1 MPFLTQPSHYFP
13 GLGRWFGHWLGIDPG
28 PFTCDEHSFMLMLS
42 SWRRDPPNYSEWSE
56 GPMNGEG
63 CDLSV
68 PSPALAGYLGNA
80 ENRGAVSGVCPWCS
94 AKGKINVL
102 RSYAFNFKESITL
115 CTGPLCLFPLVT
127 GPLDNIRGILSSSQD
142 IQGCKR
148 KFHLAL
154 ETKDPNPSHK
164 RWKKEDP
171 GIASDVKCQIVDV
184 GDYRVSLK
192 SVDEGLL
199 INDHQKKQVVENTD
213 KSTESSPVTSGDS
226 ELSDVSQIRDSVFS
240 TQDKK
245 WELSTTDLSGQDLM
259 HMVPTQQHLFWKNKD
274 NLCWLDSLLVALV
287 HSRIIREA
295 SCENVCSTEKFPCKY
310 FTVKNLCATYKK
322 SYTYIKAKEQHCQD
336 NIVRVHSDDLR
347 NVAQELEALRMSAFQ
362 FLQPKLQCE
371 LGQKETPVFALPL
384 LLKSDDW
391 ASSFFQHTGQWEFR
405 CTCCGYNFSTSM
417 EKTVTTF
424 THLMADWHP
433 LKAVHRAQCSK
444 CHNKNQKRKLV
455 LQRIS
460 SVLALHFVE
469 GLPRR
474 DLSKYAFDFHG
485 TRYNIRTIIQYN
497 EQREHFVTWIH
508 QPDGLWLEFD
518 DLKHPHCITHR
529 RFTLPASQFHL
540 VFWEAGSKEEC
551 QLPDLLPDK
560 TLTKSS
566 KVDNVFQNIANS
578 LPDDSCIIEP
588 LTGNKDS
595 NEATSTLDSSIGST
609 TLLDTFEGL
618 SHSDIV
624 TLTLVEVQA
633 DAKEDSC
640 PNIQEMITGS
650 AESSVTEAFHVLENN
665 SFYQTPCS
673 IKNNKSG
680 ANKVSHAP
688 ELNLSSVVKP
698 SESVDPSKVS
708 KCPPALY
715 SSDPSPSNLSLFHRH
730 PSHQS
735 TPLRVPLHASHPKD
749 DLRFDG
755 SEPLP
760 AKPAELFGGYRAK
773 NSPNPVLPGGLLR
786 HPFVKLPTAP
796 QKTFSCPSGITTVG
810 PVSTLKKSASQDIL
824 KTSPSK
830 MVISTEALRLK
841 LMKRL
846 KAKKKKLAKLN
857 QLLSTEEGESTPRP
871 DSTDISSPYSVTSST
886 SAYDSP
892 AFDNFFA
899 ELLSPDMSTSNLSPD
914 STGFLEMLTNSQSA
928 GTSESSNQENS
939 APPSKLPVPLLND
952 SSSTNET
959 FLDEL
964 NPGLREQQ
972 SVIEN
977 AELNV
982 MDIFF

>member
-1 MPFLTQPSHYFP
+1 M
-13 GLGRWFGHWLGIDPG
+13 R
-28 PFTCDEHSFMLMLS
+28 S
-42 SWRRDPPNYSEWSE
+42 SWRGDPSKSEWSE

-94 AKGKINVL
+94 AKGQINVL
-102 RSYAFNFKESITL
+102 RSYAFNFKESIIL

-127 GPLDNIRGILSSSQD
+127 GPLDNIHGILSSSQD

-148 KFHLAL
+148 KFYLTL
-154 ETKDPNPSHK
+154 ETKDSDSSHK

-171 GIASDVKCQIVDV
+171 GIASNGKCRIVDV
-184 GDYRVSLK
+184 GDCRLSSK
-192 SVDEGLL
+192 SIDEGLL
-199 INDHQKKQVVENTD
+199 INDHQKKQVVENAD
-213 KSTESSPVTSGDS
+213 KSTESSHVISGVS
-226 ELSDVSQIRDSVFS
+226 ELSDVSQIRDSVSS

-245 WELSTTDLSGQDLM
+245 WELSTMDLSGQDLM
-259 HMVPTQQHLFWKNKD
+259 HMVPAQQHLFWKNKD

-322 SYTYIKAKEQHCQD
+322 SYTYIKAKEQHCPD
-336 NIVRVHSDDLR
+336 NIVRVHSDDLL
-347 NVAQELEALRMSAFQ
+347 NVEQELEALRMSAFQ

-371 LGQKETPVFALPL
+371 VGQKETPVFALPL
-384 LLKSDDW
+384 LLRSDDW
-391 ASSFFQHTGQWEFR
+391 ASSIFQHTGQWEFR
-405 CTCCGYNFSTSM
+405 CTCCGYNSSTSM

-424 THLMADWHP
+424 TNIMADWHP
-433 LKAVHRAQCSK
+433 LRAVHRAQCSK

-460 SVLALHFVE
+460 SVLAIHFVE
-469 GLPRR
+469 GLTRR

-540 VFWEAGSKEEC
+540 VFWEAVSKEEC
-551 QLPDLLPDK
+551 QLLDPLPDK

-566 KVDNVFQNIANS
+566 KVDNVFQNITNS
-578 LPDDSCIIEP
+578 FPDDTCIIEA
-588 LTGNKDS
+588 LTGSKDS
-595 NEATSTLDSSIGST
+595 NEAASTLDSSIGST

-640 PNIQEMITGS
+640 PNIQEKTTGS
-650 AESSVTEAFHVLENN
+650 TESSVKEAFHLLENG
-665 SFYQTPCS
+665 SFCQTPCS
-673 IKNNKSG
+673 VKNNKSG
-680 ANKVSHAP
+680 ANKVLHAP
-688 ELNLSSVVKP
+688 ELILPSVVKP

-708 KCPPALY
+708 KCPPALH
-715 SSDPSPSNLSLFHRH
+715 SADPSPSNLSLFNRH
-730 PSHQS
+730 PSNQS
-735 TPLRVPLHASHPKD
+735 TPLRDASHPKV

-755 SEPLP
+755 SEPLL
-760 AKPAELFGGYRAK
+760 AKPAELFGGYRTK
-773 NSPNPVLPGGLLR
+773 NSPNSVLPVGLLR

-796 QKTFSCPSGITTVG
+796 QKPFSCPGGKTTVG
-810 PVSTLKKSASQDIL
+810 PVSTLKKSASQDSL

-857 QLLSTEEGESTPRP
+857 QLLSIEEGGESTPRP

-886 SAYDSP
+886 STCDSP

-928 GTSESSNQENS
+928 GTSESSNRENS
-939 APPSKLPVPLLND
+939 APPFKLPVPLLND
-952 SSSTNET
+952 LSNNET
-959 FLDEL
+959 FLYEL
-964 NPGLREQQ
+964 NPGSREQQ

-977 AELNV
+977 AELNA